1 MTIDTSSRGF
11 DWNKSTV
18 EEKLEFLF
26 RWCENLENT
35 DINLGRGLSSKT
47 REIQASLKECRE
59 AALDQSSA

>member
-1 MTIDTSSRGF
+1 MTVDASSRNL

-35 DINLGRGLSSKT
+35 DINLGRELSSKT
-47 REIQASLKECRE
+47 KEIQA
-59 AALDQSSA
+59 AI